1 MKKMMVKR
9 FLAIALTACMAVPS
23 FPARAEAAGAERTD
37 SVSVPDPYYEFTFD
51 NVTAEGAGTVENE
64 GNGGQV
70 SATIDGSK
78 EGLGVVYDEERAS
91 KVLNLPGGDTNGATE
106 GRLTLPDNMFQ
117 SVTNAGFAFSFWIN
131 IDESTGSY
139 SRIFSGTV
147 NGQNSDNGGGNWDA
161 PEFAFVAGGGDYVT
175 TVVNSD
181 KSVNTRLTW
190 DSVFARGQWQHVTL
204 SVSPTAYDVYLDG
217 VKTETHV
224 VNNYADLDTLLAKL
238 FADDAAE
245 LKKYVKCA
253 IGSSV
258 YKTDKDLKAKIDE
271 FRFYNTA
278 LTSEQAKAAYD
289 SYAVDDTLIAALQ
302 AKIDE
307 AKAKSISFYTKET
320 YAALKPAIEAGERG
334 VANPT
339 TAEYITNLTD
349 NLQKVLE
356 ELSYYTGVTK
366 STKFSNAQLAA
377 ENQAAKKAVSDGG
390 LSSEGRQ
397 KVLAASEAA
406 DTALALTE
414 ENAESQAA
422 VDDALAGLRE
432 VMEGLG
438 EEDLAA
444 PVISKQP
451 IKAVYQAGDKAA
463 PLTVDAS
470 VDVIGDDG
478 GSLAYQW
485 YSNTRK
491 NTEGG
496 TAISGAT
503 EKTYLP
509 SVAEAGRTYYY
520 CQVTNTNA
528 AIPEAHKT
536 TNSNVVLVRVNG
548 TEETNVPQPY
558 YEFTFDVTGDN
569 GTEVTNVGSKVGATA
584 QIEGTKEGLG
594 IDWDEGRASKVLNLP
609 GGDTNGAVEGRLS
622 LPENMFA
629 DVTDAGFAF
638 SFWINIDDSAT
649 QYSRIFSGTVNGQN
663 SDNGGT
669 WDAPE
674 FSFVV
679 GSETAGDMG
688 EGKAGYNTAAIL
700 PDKTELKLV
709 WEEQFAKG
717 KWQHVTISVSPDKY
731 DVYLDGEQVGIK
743 YDRNS
748 NMNAVLQ
755 TMFADDAAIL
765 KQYADCAIGSSVY
778 KTDKDLKAK
787 VDEFRFYNTYL
798 TIEQAEAAYDSYAVD
813 KSLVAELQQKV
824 EEAKNLNASISF
836 YTRDSYE
843 ALLSA
848 IAEGETGIENPV
860 TEEYV
865 RGLLTKLDAAV
876 KGLAYYNG
884 SITADTTFSKVQ
896 LEDETEAANIIIRE
910 GGLEAASESAISAAI
925 ETAEAAAQLTGS
937 EANAQATVDAA
948 LKALRAAVDAAA
960 FEEAAATPQ
969 IGNDGQPKDAVYTKG
984 DTTVPAEPLTVT
996 ATVSDKGTLSYQ
1008 WYRNT
1013 ADSVAGGT
1021 AIEGADQATY
1031 TPPIT
1036 EAGTTY
1042 YYCEVTNT
1050 QNKATVTKTAQAK
1063 SNTAAVTVKEAETPV
1078 IHAQWPNAVYE
1089 VGEAAAALTVEATV
1103 TDGGSLSYQWYKK
1116 LSEDAEGEAIAGAT
1130 AASYTPSTETL
1141 GETYYYCV
1149 VTNTIGTAM
1158 KSAESSC
1165 VSIKVVTDKSAVAV
1179 RPTITKE
1186 PEDADYTVGDAAKA
1200 LAVEASV
1207 NDGGTL
1213 SYQWYQNTSSS
1224 AAGGTIIANGN
1235 SASYTP
1241 STAEEGTT
1249 YYYCI
1254 VTNTKGSATESA
1266 ASRAAKV
1273 TVAKGNGEEKPPV
1286 SEPAAEP
1293 EITKQPAGKTYVYG
1307 QKAKALE
1314 VSAAVSDG
1322 GTISYQ
1328 WYQNKADSTEGAAA
1342 IEDATKATY
1351 TPSLKAVGTV
1361 YYFCA
1366 VTNTKGSE
1374 TAVTNSNVVAIKVT
1388 KAANSI
1394 TGISAKMTV
1403 VFGKSPTLKA
1413 KGQGAVTYTSAD
1425 KKVLTIGKTN
1435 GKIKTV
1441 GYGKVQ
1447 VTIKAAGNKNYNSAT
1462 KKITVTVKPK
1472 KMAVPG
1478 VKSAKKKTLT
1488 VTWKKDAKASGYKIQ
1503 YATDKNFK
1511 KNVKT
1516 ATIKKNKTTKTT
1528 LKNLKAGKKYYVR
1541 ICAYKGSG
1549 KNQVGSDWSKAKAAT
1564 VKKK

>member
-1 MKKMMVKR
+1 MKNMKIKR
-9 FLAIALTACMAVPS
+9 FLAITLAVCMAIPS
-23 FPARAEAAGAERTD
+23 FPAQAKAAGSEPAQRAG
-37 SVSVPDPYYEFTFD
+37 SASVPDPFYEFTFD
-51 NVTAEGAGTVENE
+51 NVTEEGAGTVENE
-64 GNGGQV
+64 GNGGEA
-70 SATIDGSK
+70 SASIDGSK
-78 EGLGVVYDEERAS
+78 EGLGVFYDEERAS

-204 SVSPTAYDVYLDG
+204 SVSPAAYDVYLDG

-278 LTSEQAKAAYD
+278 LTAEQAKAAHD
-289 SYAVDDTLIAALQ
+289 SYAVDEALIAALQ

-307 AKAKSISFYTKET
+307 AKAKSISFYTEES

-339 TAEYITNLTD
+339 TAEYVTNLTD
-349 NLQKVLE
+349 GLQKALDG
-356 ELSYYTGVTK
+356 LTYYAGVSG

-377 ENQAAKKAVSDGG
+377 ENQAAKKIVSDGG
-390 LSSEGRQ
+390 LSGERRQ
-397 KVLAASEAA
+397 KVEAAADAA
-406 DTALALTE
+406 DTALALTD

-422 VDDALAGLRE
+422 VDKALTGLRE
-432 VMEGLG
+432 AVGGLG

-444 PVISKQP
+444 PVINKQP
-451 IKAVYQAGDKAA
+451 IKAVYQVGDKAV

-470 VDVIGDDG
+470 VGVIGDNG
-478 GSLAYQW
+478 GSLTYQW
-485 YSNTRK
+485 YSNTEKR
-491 NTEGG
+491 TEGG
-496 TAISGAT
+496 AVISGAT
-503 EKTYLP
+503 DKTYIP

-520 CQVTNTNA
+520 CEVTNTNA
-528 AIPEAHKT
+528 AIPGASKT
-536 TNSNVVLVRVNG
+536 TYSNVVLVRVNG
-548 TEETNVPQPY
+548 TEETEVPQPY
-558 YEFTFDVTGDN
+558 YEFTFDVTSDN
-569 GTEVTNVGSKVGATA
+569 GTEVTNIGSKVGATA

-594 IDWDEGRASKVLNLP
+594 IAWDEGRASKVLNLP

-638 SFWINIDDSAT
+638 SFWINIDENAT

-679 GSETAGDMG
+679 GSETASDME

-731 DVYLDGEQVGIK
+731 DVYLDGEQVGVK

-748 NMNAVLQ
+748 NMSTALQ
-755 TMFADDAAIL
+755 TMFANDAAIL

-787 VDEFRFYNTYL
+787 VDEFRFYNSYL
-798 TIEQAEAAYDSYAVD
+798 TMEQAEAAYDSYAVD
-813 KSLVAELQQKV
+813 KSLVAELQEKV

-843 ALLSA
+843 AFLSA
-848 IAEGETGIENPV
+848 IAEGEKGIENPV

-865 RGLLTKLDAAV
+865 RGLLSKLDAAV
-876 KGLAYYNG
+876 KGLKYYND
-884 SITADTTFSKVQ
+884 SINVATSFSKVQ
-896 LEDETEAANIIIRE
+896 LEDETDAANILIRE
-910 GGLEAASESAISAAI
+910 GGLTSASESAISEAI
-925 ETAEAAAQLTGS
+925 KTAEAAAQLTGT

-948 LKALRAAVDAAA
+948 LKALRAAVDAASY
-960 FEEAAATPQ
+960 EEAAATPQ
-969 IGNDGQPKDAVYTKG
+969 IANEGQPKDAVYTKG
-984 DTTVPAEPLTVT
+984 DTMNPAVPLTVT

-1013 ADSVAGGT
+1013 VNSVAGGT
-1021 AIEGADQATY
+1021 AVEGAVQAAY
-1031 TPPIT
+1031 TPLIA

-1050 QNKATVTKTAQAK
+1050 QNKATVTKTAQAT
-1063 SNTAAVTVKEAETPV
+1063 SNVAAVTVKETETPV
-1078 IHAQWPNAVYE
+1078 IHTQWSNAVYE
-1089 VGEAAAALTVEATV
+1089 IGETATALTVEAAV
-1103 TDGGSLSYQWYKK
+1103 TDGGTLSYQWYQK
-1116 LSEDAEGEAIAGAT
+1116 LSEDAEGEKIAAAT
-1130 AASYTPSTETL
+1130 GNSYTPSTETL

-1165 VSIKVVTDKSAVAV
+1165 VFIRVVTDKSAVAV

-1186 PEDADYTVGDAAKA
+1186 PEDAEYMVGDAAQA
-1200 LAVEASV
+1200 LAVEAAV

-1213 SYQWYQNTSSS
+1213 SYQWYKNTSNSTV
-1224 AAGGTIIANGN
+1224 GGTIIENGDCAN
-1235 SASYTP
+1235 YTP
-1241 STAEEGTT
+1241 STAEEGIS

-1254 VTNTKGSATESA
+1254 VTNTKGSATETA

-1273 TVAKGNGEEKPPV
+1273 TVAKGNGDDRP
-1286 SEPAAEP
+1286 SASEP
-1293 EITKQPAGKTYVYG
+1293 EITKQPAGKTYAYG

-1328 WYQNKADSTEGAAA
+1328 WYQNKANSTEGASA
-1342 IEDATKATY
+1342 IKDATKATY
-1351 TPSLKAVGTV
+1351 TPALKAVGTV

-1413 KGQGAVTYTSAD
+1413 KGQGAVTYTSSD
-1425 KKVLTIGKTN
+1425 KKVLTVGKSN

-1441 GYGKVQ
+1441 GYGKAQ
-1447 VTIKAAGNKNYNSAT
+1447 IAIKAAGNKNYNSAT
-1462 KKITVTVKPK
+1462 RKITVTVKPK

-1478 VKSAKKKTLT
+1478 LKSAKKKTLT

-1503 YATDKNFK
+1503 YSTDKNFK
-1511 KNVKT
+1511 KSVKT
-1516 ATIKKNKTTKTT
+1516 TAVKKNKTTKTT

-1549 KNQVGSDWSKAKAAT
+1549 KNQVCSDWSKAKALA